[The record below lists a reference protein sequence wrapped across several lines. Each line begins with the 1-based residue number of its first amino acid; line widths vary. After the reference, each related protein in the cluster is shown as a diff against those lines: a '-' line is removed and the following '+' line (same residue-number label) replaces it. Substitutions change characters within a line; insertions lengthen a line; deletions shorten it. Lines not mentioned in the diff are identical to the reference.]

1 MLCFTGSF
9 QSQLLPN
16 SENLHT
22 KIQPVCFHA
31 IIFIEVHVYTY
42 ICVCMYTYLCMHIYI
57 HKYFT
62 TDNFPRKIRYMREV
76 IWEKKASS
84 KYCNH
89 VKDADPERNLY

>member
-1 MLCFTGSF
+1 M
-9 QSQLLPN
+9 
-16 SENLHT
+16 
-22 KIQPVCFHA
+22 
-31 IIFIEVHVYTY
+31 
-42 ICVCMYTYLCMHIYI
+42 